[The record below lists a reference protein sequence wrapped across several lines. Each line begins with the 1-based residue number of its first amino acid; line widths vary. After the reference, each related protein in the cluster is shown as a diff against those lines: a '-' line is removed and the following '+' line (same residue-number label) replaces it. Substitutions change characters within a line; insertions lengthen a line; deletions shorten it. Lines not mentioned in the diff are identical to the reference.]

1 MIVAGLGGGEGIR
14 LVLETEEAMLLSEL
28 ADQVDSV
35 LLLGEADD
43 PALGRLLPNAYP
55 EDVEASEEFTRYTAR
70 ASSTAS
76 ARPRSRYATR
86 QRSTTSTRAW
96 CRSSSPGQAWG
107 WLTFLTDLRLILAE
121 RVGLDDDEGDA
132 DVETRD
138 DYLRAAYEWAGFVQG
153 SMLEV
158 LIPSSPELYYGAET
172 AASAVRGIRSRV
184 TMDTCAPGW
193 HSCVPT

>member
-1 MIVAGLGGGEGIR
+1 VIVAGLGGGEGVRI
-14 LVLETEEAMLLSEL
+14 VLETEEAMLLSEL

-55 EDVEASEEFTRYTAR
+55 DDHDAAHDYTRYTRDSLVDGKRQAAQR
-70 ASSTAS
+70 VRDATAVEEHGGVVQIELDQS
-76 ARPRSRYATR
+76 E
-86 QRSTTSTRAW
+86 
-96 CRSSSPGQAWG
+96 AWG

-121 RVGLDDDEGDA
+121 RVGIVDEDEADA
-132 DVETRD
+132 DETRD

-158 LIPSSPELYYGAET
+158 LDPIKG
-172 AASAVRGIRSRV
+172 
-184 TMDTCAPGW
+184 
-193 HSCVPT
+193 

>member
-1 MIVAGLGGGEGIR
+1 VIVAGRNGGEGVR
-14 LVLETEEAMLLSEL
+14 LVLESEEAMLLSEL

-55 EDVEASEEFTRYTAR
+55 EDPAAAHDFTRYTRDSLVDGKRQAAQSVR
-70 ASSTAS
+70 DATAVDEGDEGVVQIELDQ
-76 ARPRSRYATR
+76 AE
-86 QRSTTSTRAW
+86 
-96 CRSSSPGQAWG
+96 AWG

-121 RVGLDDDEGDA
+121 RVGIIEEGDDA
-132 DVETRD
+132 ASETRD

-158 LIPSSPELYYGAET
+158 LDP
-172 AASAVRGIRSRV
+172 IR
-184 TMDTCAPGW
+184 P
-193 HSCVPT
+193 

>member
-1 MIVAGLGGGEGIR
+1 MIVAGLGGGDGIR
-14 LVLETEEAMLLSEL
+14 IVLETEEAMLLSEL

-55 EDVEASEEFTRYTAR
+55 EDLEASEEFTRYTRESLVDGKRQAAQSVR
-70 ASSTAS
+70 DATAVDHPDDGVVQIELDQ
-76 ARPRSRYATR
+76 A
-86 QRSTTSTRAW
+86 
-96 CRSSSPGQAWG
+96 QAWG

-121 RVGLDDDEGDA
+121 RVGLDDDEDDT

-158 LIPSSPELYYGAET
+158 LDPIKP
-172 AASAVRGIRSRV
+172 
-184 TMDTCAPGW
+184 
-193 HSCVPT
+193 

>member
-1 MIVAGLGGGEGIR
+1 MIVAGLDGGEGVRI
-14 LVLETEEAMLLSEL
+14 VLETEEAMLLSEL

-55 EDVEASEEFTRYTAR
+55 DDHDAARDYTRYTRDSLVDGKRQAAQR
-70 ASSTAS
+70 VRDATAVEEHGRVVQIELDQS
-76 ARPRSRYATR
+76 E
-86 QRSTTSTRAW
+86 
-96 CRSSSPGQAWG
+96 AWG

-121 RVGLDDDEGDA
+121 RVGIVDEDEAEA
-132 DVETRD
+132 DETRD

-158 LIPSSPELYYGAET
+158 LDPIKG
-172 AASAVRGIRSRV
+172 
-184 TMDTCAPGW
+184 
-193 HSCVPT
+193 

>member
-14 LVLETEEAMLLSEL
+14 IVLETEEAMLLSEL

-55 EDVEASEEFTRYTAR
+55 DDLEAAEEFTRYTRESLVDGKRQAAQSVR
-70 ASSTAS
+70 DATAVDHPDDGVVQIELDQ
-76 ARPRSRYATR
+76 A
-86 QRSTTSTRAW
+86 
-96 CRSSSPGQAWG
+96 QAWG

-121 RVGLDDDEGDA
+121 RVGLDDDEDDA

-158 LIPSSPELYYGAET
+158 LDPIKP
-172 AASAVRGIRSRV
+172 
-184 TMDTCAPGW
+184 
-193 HSCVPT
+193 

>member
-1 MIVAGLGGGEGIR
+1 VIVAGLSGGEGVRI
-14 LVLETEEAMLLSEL
+14 VLETEEAMLLSEL

-55 EDVEASEEFTRYTAR
+55 DDHEAAHDYTRYTRDSLVDGKRQAAQR
-70 ASSTAS
+70 VRDATAVEE
-76 ARPRSRYATR
+76 
-86 QRSTTSTRAW
+86 
-96 CRSSSPGQAWG
+96 PGGVVQIELDQSEAWG

-121 RVGLDDDEGDA
+121 RVGIVDEDEAEA
-132 DVETRD
+132 DETRD

-158 LIPSSPELYYGAET
+158 LDPIKG
-172 AASAVRGIRSRV
+172 
-184 TMDTCAPGW
+184 
-193 HSCVPT
+193 

>member
-1 MIVAGLGGGEGIR
+1 VIVAGRSGGEGVR

-43 PALGRLLPNAYP
+43 PALGRLLPSAYP
-55 EDVEASEEFTRYTAR
+55 DDHAASQEFERYTRDSLVDGKRQAAQR
-70 ASSTAS
+70 VRDATAVDDGS
-76 ARPRSRYATR
+76 DGVVQIELDESE
-86 QRSTTSTRAW
+86 
-96 CRSSSPGQAWG
+96 AWG

-121 RVGLDDDEGDA
+121 RVGVVEEGESGA
-132 DVETRD
+132 DETRD

-158 LIPSSPELYYGAET
+158 LDPIST
-172 AASAVRGIRSRV
+172 
-184 TMDTCAPGW
+184 
-193 HSCVPT
+193 

>member
-1 MIVAGLGGGEGIR
+1 MIVAGLGGGEGVRI
-14 LVLETEEAMLLSEL
+14 VLETEEAMLLSEL

-55 EDVEASEEFTRYTAR
+55 DDHEAAHDYTRYTRDSLVDGKRQAAQR
-70 ASSTAS
+70 VRDATAVEE
-76 ARPRSRYATR
+76 
-86 QRSTTSTRAW
+86 
-96 CRSSSPGQAWG
+96 PGGVVQIELDQSEAWG

-121 RVGLDDDEGDA
+121 RVGIVDEDEAEA
-132 DVETRD
+132 DETRD

-158 LIPSSPELYYGAET
+158 LDPIKG
-172 AASAVRGIRSRV
+172 
-184 TMDTCAPGW
+184 
-193 HSCVPT
+193 

>member
-1 MIVAGLGGGEGIR
+1 VIVAGLGGGEGVRI
-14 LVLETEEAMLLSEL
+14 VLETEEAMLLSEL

-55 EDVEASEEFTRYTAR
+55 DDQDAAHDYTRYTRDSLVDGKRQAAQR
-70 ASSTAS
+70 VRDATAVEEHGGVVQIELDQS
-76 ARPRSRYATR
+76 E
-86 QRSTTSTRAW
+86 
-96 CRSSSPGQAWG
+96 AWG

-121 RVGLDDDEGDA
+121 RVGIVDEDEADA
-132 DVETRD
+132 DETRD

-158 LIPSSPELYYGAET
+158 LDPIKG
-172 AASAVRGIRSRV
+172 
-184 TMDTCAPGW
+184 
-193 HSCVPT
+193 

>member
-1 MIVAGLGGGEGIR
+1 VIVAGLGGGEGIR
-14 LVLETEEAMLLSEL
+14 IVLETEEAMLLSEL

-55 EDVEASEEFTRYTAR
+55 EDLEASDEFTRYTRESLVDGKRQAAQSVR
-70 ASSTAS
+70 DATAVEHPDDGVVQIELDQ
-76 ARPRSRYATR
+76 A
-86 QRSTTSTRAW
+86 
-96 CRSSSPGQAWG
+96 QAWG

-121 RVGLDDDEGDA
+121 RVGLDDDEDDT

-158 LIPSSPELYYGAET
+158 LDPIKP
-172 AASAVRGIRSRV
+172 
-184 TMDTCAPGW
+184 
-193 HSCVPT
+193 

>member
-1 MIVAGLGGGEGIR
+1 VIVAGRGGGEGVR
-14 LVLETEEAMLLSEL
+14 LVLESEEAMLLSEL

-55 EDVEASEEFTRYTAR
+55 EDAAAAHDFTRYTRDSLVDGKRQAAQSVR
-70 ASSTAS
+70 DATAVDDGDEGVVQIELDQ
-76 ARPRSRYATR
+76 AE
-86 QRSTTSTRAW
+86 
-96 CRSSSPGQAWG
+96 AWG

-121 RVGLDDDEGDA
+121 RVGIVEEGEDTA
-132 DVETRD
+132 SETRD

-158 LIPSSPELYYGAET
+158 LDPIKP
-172 AASAVRGIRSRV
+172 
-184 TMDTCAPGW
+184 
-193 HSCVPT
+193 

>member
-1 MIVAGLGGGEGIR
+1 VIVAGLGGGEGIR
-14 LVLETEEAMLLSEL
+14 IVLETEEAMLLSEL

-55 EDVEASEEFTRYTAR
+55 EDLEASDEFTRYTRESLVDGKRQAAQSVR
-70 ASSTAS
+70 DATAVEHPDDGVVQIELDQ
-76 ARPRSRYATR
+76 A
-86 QRSTTSTRAW
+86 
-96 CRSSSPGQAWG
+96 QAWG

-121 RVGLDDDEGDA
+121 RVGLDDDEDDA

-158 LIPSSPELYYGAET
+158 LDPIKP
-172 AASAVRGIRSRV
+172 
-184 TMDTCAPGW
+184 
-193 HSCVPT
+193 

>member
-14 LVLETEEAMLLSEL
+14 IVLETEEAMLLSEL

-35 LLLGEADD
+35 LLLGEVDD

-55 EDVEASEEFTRYTAR
+55 EDLEASEEFTRYTRESLVDGKRQAAQSVR
-70 ASSTAS
+70 DATAVDHVD
-76 ARPRSRYATR
+76 AGVVQIELDQA
-86 QRSTTSTRAW
+86 
-96 CRSSSPGQAWG
+96 QAWG

-121 RVGLDDDEGDA
+121 RVGLDDDEADA

-158 LIPSSPELYYGAET
+158 LDPIKP
-172 AASAVRGIRSRV
+172 
-184 TMDTCAPGW
+184 
-193 HSCVPT
+193 

>member
-14 LVLETEEAMLLSEL
+14 IVLETEEAMLLSEL

-55 EDVEASEEFTRYTAR
+55 EDLEASDEFTRYTRESLVDGKRQAAQSVR
-70 ASSTAS
+70 DATAVEHPDDGVVQIELDQ
-76 ARPRSRYATR
+76 A
-86 QRSTTSTRAW
+86 
-96 CRSSSPGQAWG
+96 QAWG

-121 RVGLDDDEGDA
+121 RVGLDDDEDDT

-158 LIPSSPELYYGAET
+158 LDPIKP
-172 AASAVRGIRSRV
+172 
-184 TMDTCAPGW
+184 
-193 HSCVPT
+193 

>member
-1 MIVAGLGGGEGIR
+1 MIVAGRDGGEGVR

-35 LLLGEADD
+35 LLLGEVDD

-55 EDVEASEEFTRYTAR
+55 DDVTAAQDFTRYTRDSLVDGKRQAAQR
-70 ASSTAS
+70 VRDATAVDDDTGLVQIELDQ
-76 ARPRSRYATR
+76 AE
-86 QRSTTSTRAW
+86 AW
-96 CRSSSPGQAWG
+96 S

-121 RVGLDDDEGDA
+121 RVGIVEEGSDESD
-132 DVETRD
+132 ETRD

-158 LIPSSPELYYGAET
+158 LDPIKG
-172 AASAVRGIRSRV
+172 
-184 TMDTCAPGW
+184 
-193 HSCVPT
+193 